1 MNIQK
6 FKVKVFVVKELEIE
20 VNTDIINKE
29 FFEGFSGYM
38 WQVDSLEEIV
48 EHVAYC
54 HAHNDEDFVEGVG
67 EVKQKY
73 EGPNPLEVSGVKA
86 KYNGW
91 NYDVTVEIQ

>member
-38 WQVDSLEEIV
+38 WEVNSLEEIV

-54 HAHNDEDFVEGVG
+54 HAHNNEDFVEGIGFVKVSVG
-67 EVKQKY
+67 ADD
-73 EGPNPLEVSGVKA
+73 PLEVSGVKA
-86 KYNGW
+86 KYNGGRD
-91 NYDVTVEIQ
+91 DVTVEIQ